1 MEQSELVFLAMIVP
15 SGNTR
20 SNMLVTGAAG
30 AGTEAKGSGA
40 STAAGGVAPLAS
52 SVGAGAAT
60 SGTLWR
66 TVLRVKF

>member
-20 SNMLVTGAAG
+20 SSMLVTGAAG

-40 STAAGGVAPLAS
+40 TTAAS
-52 SVGAGAAT
+52 SVGATA
-60 SGTLWR
+60 GTLWR